1 LARGDPGA
9 TLTWLESAS
18 KIHSRRAPGVS
29 NPHIPPAHKS
39 YGLELR
45 RQRRHADAARALEEA
60 RQLTPKRLL
69 AVAGLAR
76 ARAAL

>member
-1 LARGDPGA
+1 LARIGLEDPLA
-9 TLTWLESAS
+9 TGSGRFQPA
-18 KIHSRRAPGVS
+18 
-29 NPHIPPAHKS
+29 HIPPAHKS